1 MSQRNKKT
9 RSFGRKTD
17 QRKALVKS
25 LVRSLILEERISTTE
40 AKAKEI
46 RPIVEKLVT
55 RARTDSVANRRLV
68 ASRIGDPIAVKKLF
82 VTIAPRFAGVPGGYL
97 RIVKRPVKASTGR
110 KEAYIAFTK

>member
-1 MSQRNKKT
+1 MSQRAKKT

-25 LVRSLILEERISTTE
+25 LVRSLILEERIKTTE

-68 ASRIGDPIAVKKLF
+68 ASRVGDAEAVKKLF
-82 VTIAPRFAGVPGGYL
+82 TAIAPRFTGVPGGYL
-97 RIVKRPVKASTGR
+97 RIVKRPVKATTGR

>member
-1 MSQRNKKT
+1 MSQRAKTT

-17 QRKALVKS
+17 QRKALIKS
-25 LVRSLILEERISTTE
+25 LVRSLILEERIGTTE

-55 RARTDSVANRRLV
+55 RARTDTVANRRLI
-68 ASRIGDPIAVKKLF
+68 ASRIGDADAVKKLF
-82 VTIAPRFAGVPGGYL
+82 TTIAPRFMGVNGGYL

>member
-1 MSQRNKKT
+1 MSQRAKST

-46 RPIVEKLVT
+46 RPIVEKLVS
-55 RARTDSVANRRLV
+55 RARIDTVANRRLV
-68 ASRIGDPIAVKKLF
+68 ASRVGDAGAVKKLF
-82 VTIAPRFAGVPGGYL
+82 TTIAPRFKDTAGGYL
-97 RIVKRPVKASTGR
+97 RIVKRPVKATTGR